1 MTMYDGREATPL
13 IRRGQIRVG
22 GIAVGTLCAALLLP
36 ADPAY
41 ASAPGL
47 SISVPAAASFG
58 SFATG
63 ARTITANLGTV
74 TVTTASTLPHN
85 ASWVATVSTTAFT
98 TGGGSSAERVATSS
112 VSYLSGSATTTTGF
126 APGACAPGQ
135 VVATT

>member
-47 SISVPAAASFG
+47 AISVPASASFG
-58 SFATG
+58 SFASG

-74 TVTTASTLPHN
+74 TVTTSGLVGQSAAWT
-85 ASWVATVSTTAFT
+85 ATVSATDFT
-98 TGGGSSAERVATSS
+98 TGGGTTAERVTTASI
-112 VSYLSGSATTTTGF
+112 SYRSGSSTAASGLGV
-126 APGACAPGQ
+126 GACAPGQ
-135 VVATT
+135 PVAV